1 MELPDLSG
9 YRLHKVINDVDLDGV
24 VVRGLRGSFHR
35 RADGPVGSAVLTVG
49 VYSYAGADL
58 LMAWGYVGEP
68 HCRFNAVRRADGSW
82 EPPRQGCPPVT
93 RVHDGGQVTA
103 LTLGEHV
110 LPTEPMTG
118 PPSGEARAPGPDGV
132 LPAVGGPGGLGPW
145 PPPAA
150 WATDSGS

>member
-9 YRLHKVINDVDLDGV
+9 YRLHKVIDDVDLDGV
-24 VVRGLRGSFHR
+24 VVRGLRGRFHR
-35 RADGPVGSAVLTVG
+35 RTTGSGVLTVG
-49 VYSYAGADL
+49 VYSYAGAEL
-58 LMAWGYVGEP
+58 MMAWGYVGEP
-68 HCRFNAVRRADGSW
+68 HCRFNAVRRPDGSW
-82 EPPRQGCPPVT
+82 EPPRQGCPPVA
-93 RVHDGGQVTA
+93 RVHDGGRVTA

-118 PPSGEARAPGPDGV
+118 PPSGGARAPGPDAV

-150 WATDSGS
+150 YAADSGS